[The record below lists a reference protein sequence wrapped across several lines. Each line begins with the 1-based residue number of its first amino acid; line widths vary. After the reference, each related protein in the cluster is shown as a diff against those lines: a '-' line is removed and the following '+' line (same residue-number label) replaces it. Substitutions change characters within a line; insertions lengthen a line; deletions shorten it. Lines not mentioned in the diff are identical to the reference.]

1 VITIKSPREIEYMA
15 EAGKILAETLV
26 LVRSHTQPGV
36 STGELDDL
44 AEEFIRS
51 HPGATPSFKGL
62 YDFPKT
68 LCTSISQEIVHG
80 IPSHRRVLKDGE
92 ILSVDCGVCLRGLHA
107 DAATTIPVG
116 AISPEAQRLLR
127 VTEAALDAGI
137 AAALVGN
144 FTGDIGHAIQNVAEA
159 AGYSVVR
166 ELVGHGIGT
175 SFHEE
180 PQVPNFGKPKRGRR
194 LTQGMTLAIE
204 PMVNMGRPEVRTLED
219 RWTVVTA
226 DGSLS
231 AHFEHTVLIDE
242 DGPRLLTA
250 LPVDKPEFVSG
261 PSSTVSGEH

>member
-1 VITIKSPREIEYMA
+1 VITIKSPREVEYMA
-15 EAGKILAETLV
+15 EAGRILAETLA
-26 LVRSHTQPGV
+26 LVRAHTLPGV

-51 HPGATPSFKGL
+51 HAGATPSFKGL

-80 IPSHRRVLKDGE
+80 IPSHARVLKDGE

-116 AISPEAQRLLR
+116 EISADAHRLLA
-127 VTEAALDAGI
+127 VTESALEAGI
-137 AAALVGN
+137 AAALVDN
-144 FTGDIGHAIQNVAEA
+144 YTGDIGHAVQTVAER

-194 LTQGMTLAIE
+194 LSAGMTLAIE
-204 PMVNMGRPEVRTLED
+204 PMVNMGRPEVRTLDD

-231 AHFEHTVLIDE
+231 AHFEHTVLIHE
-242 DGPRLLTA
+242 DGPRLLTV
-250 LPVDKPEFVSG
+250 LPADHHEFVSG
-261 PSSTVSGEH
+261 PSSTLGGKH